1 MSDPL
6 GEDLSETSIRFIVDT
21 VREALRNDGP
31 TPQPGLV
38 RHPEDERLRA
48 IVGDIL
54 ERKLALF
61 EKRVEAIVH
70 AEIELSLRRIGV
82 RIDDTHIDQ
91 TAEDFRSMMK
101 THRNV
106 NRLVA
111 GLGVTL
117 VTGMFFGLL
126 KLLGLNL
133 GGIGGEH

>member
-1 MSDPL
+1 MT
-6 GEDLSETSIRFIVDT
+6 EDLSEPSIKFIVET

-38 RHPEDERLRA
+38 RLPEDERLRT

-54 ERKLALF
+54 ERKLAQF

-70 AEIELSLRRIGV
+70 AEIELSLRRIGI

-106 NRLVA
+106 NRLA
-111 GLGVTL
+111 TGLGITL
-117 VTGMFFGLL
+117 VTAMFFGLL
-126 KLLGLNL
+126 KLLGLNI
-133 GGIGGEH
+133 GGLGGEH